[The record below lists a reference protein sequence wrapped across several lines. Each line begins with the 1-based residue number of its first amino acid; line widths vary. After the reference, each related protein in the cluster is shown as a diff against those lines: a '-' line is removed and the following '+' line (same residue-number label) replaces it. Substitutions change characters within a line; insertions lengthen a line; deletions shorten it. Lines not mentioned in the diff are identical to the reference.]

1 MTMARVVRLCGAV
14 LGRWALLVV
23 AWLAIASPAL
33 AEEKALKGIALVI
46 AQSDYD
52 KLDDLANPANDAREI
67 QKLLADLGFEV
78 QSVSDGDRRRLD
90 RQLERFVEDAE
101 EADVALLYYSGHGI
115 EAGGENFLVPVDAD
129 LSSLDEADTRLVSLT
144 PHVEALKR
152 TVPVAII
159 LLDACRTSPF
169 PAGALLKTAEA
180 PAGLPVTETGLGQP
194 RSVVRFGV
202 ANAKPQEE
210 TFGTVIG
217 YSAEP
222 GREALDGEPG
232 GNSPYAE
239 ALVRHLS
246 AMQGEEFGMVLR
258 MVAEEVYL
266 KTKGAQRPWVNESLR
281 RLLYLGAAPDEP
293 AGPEGDI
300 LRERRRLLVTISAL
314 PDPARREIEAI
325 SATDSVPMDAIFAM
339 LASLGENAPKDP
351 AELDKILR
359 TQAEKL
365 KEMRAERDAVSD
377 SDPEIR
383 RLTDLANRAVDEGAI
398 DAAVG
403 LHTQIKARIGEL
415 SQRIDAVE
423 ENLEARRL
431 EFAAAFARSAETSS
445 LAFDYRAAAR
455 DYNAAFREVER
466 WDRALAWRYRAD
478 EGAAL
483 WNQGVQRGEN
493 AALRESVA
501 VYRDALN
508 FETADPG
515 DHALTRN
522 NIGIALVDLASRLGD
537 TGMLKDAIAAHD
549 EALEYYTRER
559 DPAQWA
565 WTQSILANALLS
577 LSEHDNDPKVFQ
589 AAMHAYQ
596 VSLQVRTR
604 EAFPIEWARVNQ
616 NMGIALLGLARR
628 NDSLHTV
635 DEGIA
640 AFRLALE
647 EFTKDRI
654 PAEWAN
660 TQANLAAALRLKAT
674 LADDTGLLREA
685 GAIYREIL
693 LFRDR
698 ENFPLLWASTY
709 NNLANVFRDYGSKT
723 NDPTF
728 LRSAIRIFDEVL
740 KVNTLQ
746 GTPLSW
752 AQTHANRGYT
762 FEKLADLEKNDALL
776 DDAIAAY
783 RLALTAWTKERAPVD
798 WAATTAALANV
809 LDESG
814 DRRGNQAHLREA
826 GEAWRAAVAGLDPK
840 RSPSQWAHARN
851 GLARHEYK
859 LGWKSG
865 NQELLR
871 SSIAGYRDVKALA
884 GRSRTTFEDGDTS
897 YNIGLGYVEMAKLTA
912 SPEDRKA
919 AVIALRE
926 AAKMYASAG
935 RNAEAATAE
944 YFVGSEL
951 MELATADGDPTLAA
965 EAAAAFR
972 NALATTS
979 EKSADFDPSNTWN
992 ELGRALQT
1000 VEGGKGD
1007 VETLRQALDAFHS
1020 AIKGFEADGNKSDW
1034 AISTGN
1040 AAIVEMSLGYAA
1052 GKGADHFARAA
1063 DLFAQALAEVE
1074 KGGDRLSINQ
1084 ARFNLARAIHA
1095 RSSRQ
1100 GDVAGLG
1107 EAASLYRQSLAGWAE
1122 GDSERA
1128 DWALNQNLLGET
1140 LQELASKDTAQ
1151 TSALVEA
1158 AAAFD
1163 AAATVYP
1170 RDKAPVEFAQMRNAS
1185 AFARVLMAEQSRR
1198 PADFGL
1204 AVTDARQALSA
1215 QVESGDP
1222 GNLPF
1227 IRDTLCRGLIGIGE
1241 LERDRDALAE
1251 AVAACETAAAE
1262 LGALNNAEALAE
1274 TTRNLERAR
1283 SVLASLP

>member
-1 MTMARVVRLCGAV
+1 MAMARVVQLCGV
-14 LGRWALLVV
+14 VWGRWALLV
-23 AWLAIASPAL
+23 LACLAMASPGL

-46 AQSDYD
+46 AQSDYEN
-52 KLDDLANPANDAREI
+52 LDDLANPANDAREI

-115 EAGGENFLVPVDAD
+115 EAGGENFLVPIDAD
-129 LSSLDEADTRLVSLT
+129 LSSLEEADTRLVSLS

-169 PAGALLKTAEA
+169 PAGALLKTAET
-180 PAGLPVTETGLGQP
+180 PAGLPVTATGLGQP
-194 RSVVRFGV
+194 RSVVRFG
-202 ANAKPQEE
+202 ALSAKPQEE

-232 GNSPYAE
+232 GNSPYAA

-281 RLLYLGAAPDEP
+281 RLLYLGAAPEEP
-293 AGPEGDI
+293 AGPEGAI

-359 TQAEKL
+359 AQAEKL

-423 ENLEARRL
+423 DNLKARRL
-431 EFAAAFARSAETSS
+431 EFAAAFARSGETSS

-455 DYNAAFREVER
+455 DFNAAFREVER

-478 EGAAL
+478 EGFAL
-483 WNQGVQRGEN
+483 WNQGEQRGDN
-493 AALRESVA
+493 GALRDA
-501 VYRDALN
+501 IAAYRDALN
-508 FETADPG
+508 YQTANPG

-522 NIGIALVDLASRLGD
+522 NIGVALVELASRLGD
-537 TGMLKDAIAAHD
+537 TSMMKDAITAHR

-559 DPAQWA
+559 DPEQWA
-565 WTQSILANALLS
+565 WTQSILANALLTY
-577 LSEHDNDPKVFQ
+577 SEYDNDPELFN
-589 AAMHAYQ
+589 AAVEAYR
-596 VSLQVRTR
+596 VSLEVRTR

-628 NDSLHTV
+628 TDSLTTV
-635 DEGIA
+635 DESIA

-647 EFTKDRI
+647 EFTQDRI
-654 PAEWAN
+654 PSEWAN
-660 TQANLAAALRLKAT
+660 TQTNLAAALRLKAT
-674 LADDTGLLREA
+674 LSDDTELLKDSA
-685 GAIYREIL
+685 AIYRSIL
-693 LFRDR
+693 EFRKRD
-698 ENFPLLWASTY
+698 EFPLQWANTY
-709 NNLANVFRDYGSKT
+709 NNLGNVFRDYGIKID
-723 NDPTF
+723 DPTF
-728 LRSAIRIFDEVL
+728 LRSAIQIFDEVQ
-740 KVNTLQ
+740 KVNNPQ
-746 GTPLSW
+746 DTPLSW

-814 DRRGNQAHLREA
+814 DRTGNETHLREA
-826 GEAWRAAVAGLDPK
+826 GEAWRTAVAGLDPN

-871 SSIAGYRDVKALA
+871 NSIAGYRDVKALA

-912 SPEDRKA
+912 SPDDRKA
-919 AVIALRE
+919 AIVALRE
-926 AAKMYASAG
+926 AAKAYSTAG
-935 RNAEAATAE
+935 RKAESATAE
-944 YFVGSEL
+944 HFVGTEL
-951 MELATADGDPTLAA
+951 MELATADDDLTLAA

-972 NALATTS
+972 SALTS
-979 EKSADFDPSNTWN
+979 SAEKSADFDPANTWN
-992 ELGRALQT
+992 ELGRALQM
-1000 VEGGKGD
+1000 VEAGKGD
-1007 VETLRQALDAFHS
+1007 VETLQQALEAFQA
-1020 AIKGFEADGNKSDW
+1020 AIKGFDAAGNKSSW
-1034 AISTGN
+1034 AISAGN
-1040 AAIVEMSLGYAA
+1040 AAIVEMSLGYASSE
-1052 GKGADHFARAA
+1052 GADHFVRAA
-1063 DLFAQALAEVE
+1063 DLFAQALPEVE
-1074 KGGDRLSINQ
+1074 KGNDRLSMTQ

-1095 RSSRQ
+1095 RSTRQ

-1107 EAASLYRQSLAGWAE
+1107 EAASLYRQSLAGWAQ

-1128 DWALNQNLLGET
+1128 DWALNQNLLGEA
-1140 LQELASKDTAQ
+1140 LQELATRDPAQ
-1151 TSALVEA
+1151 MAALVEA

-1170 RDKAPVEFAQMRNAS
+1170 RETAPLEFAQMRNAS
-1185 AFARVLMAEQSRR
+1185 GFARVLMAEQSRR
-1198 PADFGL
+1198 PADFRL
-1204 AVTDARQALSA
+1204 AVADARQALSA

-1241 LERDRDALAE
+1241 LERDRVALAE

-1262 LGALNNAEALAE
+1262 LGAANHTDALAE

>member
-1 MTMARVVRLCGAV
+1 MAMARVVRLFGAV
-14 LGRWALLVV
+14 VGAWAMLV
-23 AWLAIASPAL
+23 LACLSIDLSTHAQ
-33 AEEKALKGIALVI
+33 EKALKGTALVI
-46 AQSDYD
+46 AQSDYNN
-52 KLDDLANPANDAREI
+52 LDDLANPANDAREI

-78 QSVSDGDRRRLD
+78 QSVNDGDRRRLD

-129 LSSLDEADTRLVSLT
+129 LSSLDDADARLVSLA

-202 ANAKPQEE
+202 SSAKPQEE

-359 TQAEKL
+359 AQAEKL
-365 KEMRAERDAVSD
+365 KEMRAERDAVSA
-377 SDPEIR
+377 SDPEIK

-415 SQRIDAVE
+415 SQRVDAVE
-423 ENLEARRL
+423 ENLKARRL

-455 DYNAAFREVER
+455 DYNAAFREIER
-466 WDRALAWRYRAD
+466 WDRALAWKYRAD
-478 EGAAL
+478 EGFAL
-483 WNQGVQRGEN
+483 WNQGEQRGDN
-493 AALRESVA
+493 AALREA
-501 VYRDALN
+501 IATYRDALN
-508 FETADPG
+508 YQTPNPG
-515 DHALTRN
+515 DHAMTRN
-522 NIGIALVDLASRLGD
+522 NIGVALDELASRVGD
-537 TGMLKDAIAAHD
+537 LSLMKDAIASHRQ
-549 EALEYYTRER
+549 ALEFYTRET
-559 DPAQWA
+559 DAVQWA
-565 WTQSILANALLS
+565 WTQSILANALLTYS
-577 LSEHDNDPKVFQ
+577 DYDNDPELFN
-589 AAMHAYQ
+589 AAIDAYR
-596 VSLQVRTR
+596 VSLEVRTR
-604 EAFPIEWARVNQ
+604 EMFPIEWARVNQ

-628 NDSLHTV
+628 TDSLQTINESV
-635 DEGIA
+635 A

-647 EFTKDRI
+647 EFTRERI
-654 PAEWAN
+654 PSEWAN
-660 TQANLAAALRLKAT
+660 TQMNLAAALRLQAS
-674 LADDTGLLREA
+674 LADDTELLKQSA
-685 GAIYREIL
+685 AIYRSIL
-693 LFRDR
+693 EFRKRD
-698 ENFPLLWASTY
+698 EFPLQWASTY
-709 NNLANVFRDYGSKT
+709 NNLGNVFRDYGIKT
-723 NDPTF
+723 EDPSF
-728 LRSAIRIFDEVL
+728 LRSAIQIFDEVQ
-740 KVNTLQ
+740 KVNNPRD
-746 GTPLSW
+746 TPLAW
-752 AQTHANRGYT
+752 AQAHANRAYT

-776 DDAIAAY
+776 EDAIAAY

-814 DRRGNQAHLREA
+814 DRTSNEAHLREA

-840 RSPSQWAHARN
+840 RSQSQWAHARH

-859 LGWKSG
+859 IGWKSKDLG
-865 NQELLR
+865 LLR
-871 SSIAGYRDVKALA
+871 SAIAGYREVKALA
-884 GRSRTTFEDGDTS
+884 GRSRTTYEDGDTS
-897 YNIGLGYVEMAKLTA
+897 FNIGVGLVEMAKITGSLD
-912 SPEDRKA
+912 DRRA
-919 AVIALRE
+919 AV
-926 AAKMYASAG
+926 AAFRDASKAFAAVERKDQVARTETLAG
-935 RNAEAATAE
+935 A
-944 YFVGSEL
+944 EL
-951 MELATADGDPTLAA
+951 MELSRPA
-965 EAAAAFR
+965 EAAQAFR
-972 NALATTS
+972 AALAASKQKTQ
-979 EKSADFDPSNTWN
+979 DYDPSNTWN
-992 ELGRALQT
+992 ELGRALQ
-1000 VEGGKGD
+1000 VMEAGKGH
-1007 VETLRQALDAFHS
+1007 VALLKQALEAFQ
-1020 AIKGFEADGNKSDW
+1020 AAATGFEAANNKSDW
-1034 AISTGN
+1034 AIAIGN
-1040 AAIVEMSLGYAA
+1040 LAIVEMSLGYAEGGDSA
-1052 GKGADHFARAA
+1052 RFARAA
-1063 DLFAQALAEVE
+1063 DHFAEALPEVE
-1074 KGGDRLSINQ
+1074 KGKDRLSITQ
-1084 ARFNLARAIHA
+1084 ARFNLGRAVHARAT
-1095 RSSRQ
+1095 RE
-1100 GDVAGLG
+1100 GDITGLAD
-1107 EAASLYRQSLAGWAE
+1107 AASHYRKALLGWGE
-1122 GDSERA
+1122 DESERA
-1128 DWALNQNLLGET
+1128 DWALNQYLLGEV
-1140 LQELASKDTAQ
+1140 LQELATKDPARG
-1151 TSALVEA
+1151 SAFAEA
-1158 AAAFD
+1158 AQAFE

-1170 RDKAPVEFAQMRNAS
+1170 RDKTPVEFAQMRNAS
-1185 AFARVLMAEQSRR
+1185 AFVRILMAEQTKS
-1198 PADFGL
+1198 PADFRL
-1204 AVTDARQALSA
+1204 AVNDARQALSA

-1241 LERDRDALAE
+1241 VDRDRAALTE
-1251 AVAACETAAAE
+1251 AVSACETAAAE
-1262 LGALNNAEALAE
+1262 LSAANNAEALAE
-1274 TTRNLERAR
+1274 TSRNLERAR
-1283 SVLASLP
+1283 TALATMQ